1 MRLSKKENLQ
11 KQKITGDFLEIYVLT
26 DTHDIVGVSG
36 DPNAYKAVTHGGT
49 RLHFQQKQKIELF
62 VQDVLENK
70 PDAVLG
76 LGDFFDAPAPIEN
89 FKQNW
94 SRIPEPKG
102 IMLGN
107 HDYSLMGKN
116 NAESSYQHLSHELQ
130 FCERMVNAGSK
141 LNQSFYVNK
150 GDIEV
155 KVIMCDFSLTKDN
168 AGSIVHHANVM
179 GTILP
184 EQLEWIKE
192 ELLNSRTNRVILAS
206 HHGMHFSFYFADE
219 YATALKDTIGKVK
232 AVNPK
237 LTVLGVFGHN
247 HVYQPVRIENML
259 PEMLCYNASAS
270 IERYKDIEE
279 SKHTTYYTVINVYK
293 SKFTV
298 SKRPMTYTGLQPKDW
313 SIYNDKSNS

>member
-26 DTHDIVGVSG
+26 DTHDIAGVSG

-70 PDAVLG
+70 PDSVLG
-76 LGDFFDAPAPIEN
+76 LGDFFDAPAPIGN

-116 NAESSYQHLSHELQ
+116 NAEISYQHLSQELQ

-141 LNQSFYVNK
+141 LKQSFLVIK
-150 GDIEV
+150 GDFEV
-155 KVIMCDFSLTKDN
+155 NLILNNINLFIIYVV
-168 AGSIVHHANVM
+168 SI
-179 GTILP
+179 
-184 EQLEWIKE
+184 
-192 ELLNSRTNRVILAS
+192 
-206 HHGMHFSFYFADE
+206 
-219 YATALKDTIGKVK
+219 
-232 AVNPK
+232 
-237 LTVLGVFGHN
+237 
-247 HVYQPVRIENML
+247 
-259 PEMLCYNASAS
+259 
-270 IERYKDIEE
+270 
-279 SKHTTYYTVINVYK
+279 
-293 SKFTV
+293 
-298 SKRPMTYTGLQPKDW
+298 
-313 SIYNDKSNS
+313 